1 MGDVEE
7 EKRLLDSPSHENEV
21 EDREVEFPIPSEK
34 TTGTC
39 MVGTS

>member
-21 EDREVEFPIPSEK
+21 DEKEVESPIPPEK
-34 TTGTC
+34 ATGTC
-39 MVGTS
+39 TCTH